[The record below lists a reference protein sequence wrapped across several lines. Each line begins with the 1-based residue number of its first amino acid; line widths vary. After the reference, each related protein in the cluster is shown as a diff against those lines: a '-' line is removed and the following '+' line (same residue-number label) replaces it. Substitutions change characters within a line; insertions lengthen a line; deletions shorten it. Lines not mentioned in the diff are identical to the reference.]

1 LGLAGH
7 AAMLYAAGVTVLNLV
22 LSFFTITPVAQKT

>member
-1 LGLAGH
+1 
-7 AAMLYAAGVTVLNLV
+7 MLYAAGVTVLNFV